1 MDIPQWLVAASIALL
16 AGVALGALAQ
26 RAWNHRVLRL
36 RRRLPTYW
44 PLSTRAIAN
53 SEERRVWRW
62 LTRAFFD
69 HHVMLK
75 LPMTRFTAPRDRSG
89 GQDWYELLN
98 SAYCTFTICSSDG
111 RVVGCV
117 DVPGNSGISKTTR
130 MLKQSLLEQSD
141 IGYWVVTSG
150 SLPSTRDI
158 RTEFLGD
165 ALGALEPRTAVAPG
179 PAAAIPASSAS
190 RPRPRIGQIDPMAGD
205 PARFTRVPGE
215 EFDPEGEPNSFLAP
229 LDSRLGPLA

>member
-1 MDIPQWLVAASIALL
+1 MIAGIALL
-16 AGVALGALAQ
+16 AGMGIGALAQ
-26 RAWNHRVLRL
+26 RAWNDRLLRS
-36 RRRLPTYW
+36 RRRLPAYW

-62 LTRAFFD
+62 LDRAFFD

-75 LPMTRFTAPRDRSG
+75 LPMTRFTAPRDKSG
-89 GQDWYELLN
+89 GQHWYELLN
-98 SAYCTFTICSSDG
+98 SAYCTFTICSPDG

-150 SLPSTRDI
+150 SLPSLRDI
-158 RTEFLGD
+158 RTEFLGE
-165 ALGALEPRTAVAPG
+165 ALGSLEPRQAVAPG
-179 PAAAIPASSAS
+179 PKAAQAAPAAPMR
-190 RPRPRIGQIDPMAGD
+190 RPRLVEIDPMAGD